1 MLSKLIFLAT
11 IILIIITLGWL
22 IVTGKVSL
30 VNTHEVNKNFS
41 QFIEL
46 KESDEYVVAQLIS
59 NEEFST
65 EKYNYVMGLPVGDT
79 SVKLSLVAHYKYY
92 VKLAELTH
100 YVKNG
105 VIFVHVPTLYLSTP
119 VAFEFSTVR
128 ESQQEFLFAPNSKA
142 LLEQLKQA
150 ISEQLISKGK
160 SQMGVVYDKAAKAL
174 ADNLNNYFDA
184 NDHGRNYKSIAVS
197 FSSEGS
203 QSQRQFNYNDSFC
216 GKEPCSLELDLGK
229 GRALIIK

>member
-30 VNTHEVNKNFS
+30 VNTQEVNKNFS

-46 KESDEYVVAQLIS
+46 KGADEYVIVQLIS

-105 VIFVHVPTLYLSTP
+105 VVFVHVPKLYLSTP

-174 ADNLNNYFDA
+174 ADNLSNYFDA